1 MPPALSYVLSIL
13 AGYLLGSVSV
23 SILVSRHI
31 FHQDIRTSGSG
42 NAGATNAAR
51 VFGLGAGALTFLGDF
66 LKTLLSM
73 LLGSLLGGTT
83 GMCIAGA
90 AALIGHCFPVY
101 YNFRG
106 GKAVSAGAAAAFL
119 IHWKVFLIAAVV
131 FGLAALLSRTASI
144 CSICAAL
151 TVGICSSLFAPT
163 TPQLLLGLFTCV
175 LVVLM
180 HRSNIRRILAGKE
193 PKFHPGKRPD
203 RSDRPH

>member
-1 MPPALSYVLSIL
+1 MPPALSYILSIL

-23 SILVSRHI
+23 SILVSRHL
-31 FHQDIRTSGSG
+31 FHQDIRSSGSG

-66 LKTLLSM
+66 LKTLLAM
-73 LLGSLLGGTT
+73 GLGQLLGGTT
-83 GMCIAGA
+83 AMCVAGA

-101 YNFRG
+101 YGFRG
-106 GKAVSAGAAAAFL
+106 GKAVSAGAAAALL

-131 FGLAALLSRTASI
+131 FGLAALLSRTASV

-151 TVGICSSLFAPT
+151 TVGIGSSLFAPS

-180 HRSNIRRILAGKE
+180 HRSNIRRLLAGEE
-193 PKFHPGKRPD
+193 PKFHPGQRPKRPGQ
-203 RSDRPH
+203 PH